1 MSRRA
6 AAILLRSPAASCW
19 RSPSRPCSSSTAAA
33 CPDSRAAGRGR
44 SCASPPA
51 RPVTAPPGA
60 TPRAR
65 RRDDPDHALLSG
77 PERDAPASRR
87 TGHRKPAGGPAFLRA
102 LFAELQKGPTREG
115 LMAAVPEKMQL
126 RNAFLLPEGQAVLD
140 LAVDAGLA
148 FGSDEELTIVA
159 SLVNTTLQN
168 VAETSRVRI
177 LVNGEPAET
186 LGGHVDLTRPL
197 LSPPQR
203 HRAAGSRA
211 DGDGDGAVTPTTAP
225 TRNRPPR
232 GHSPARGPA
241 MTRVDAAPGRTK
253 TRRAARGHDRD
264 RRRPSRGGLGAD
276 LARPHEGPL
285 RGVGR
290 RPRARRS

>member
-6 AAILLRSPAASCW
+6 AAILLAVLAAAVVALLFVNRNALPRFARRGPRPFLRVTPAPPALVTAAPGMTPVPAVETVRVTLFFPDQNGLFLHPEERDIPKPAA
-19 RSPSRPCSSSTAAA
+19 
-33 CPDSRAAGRGR
+33 
-44 SCASPPA
+44 
-51 RPVTAPPGA
+51 GA
-60 TPRAR
+60 
-65 RRDDPDHALLSG
+65 
-77 PERDAPASRR
+77 
-87 TGHRKPAGGPAFLRA
+87 AFLKA

-159 SLVNTTLQN
+159 SLVDTTLQN

-197 LSPPQR
+197 LYIRSVIEPPGSETPVES
-203 HRAAGSRA
+203 AAT
-211 DGDGDGAVTPTTAP
+211 VTPAPAPTAAP
-225 TRNRPPR
+225 TR
-232 GHSPARGPA
+232 
-241 MTRVDAAPGRTK
+241 PGK
-253 TRRAARGHDRD
+253 
-264 RRRPSRGGLGAD
+264 P
-276 LARPHEGPL
+276 
-285 RGVGR
+285 
-290 RPRARRS
+290 